1 MSILKGEIVDVPT
14 LTMKTLTNE
23 ISELKK
29 VNKALNY
36 DVEAMKIN
44 YEVSQELKEDYKKRG
59 EQWMKMS
66 HELEDEHD
74 RQMKKW
80 EKEKSD
86 LQEKLETANIPFFFL
101 NALKRL
107 RFRKTKLELDN
118 EKLQENSK
126 KFEEDLIIA
135 NQKVKNLSDYADKA
149 DKENDDLL
157 DENENLKRKWHMEG
171 MQNASPRKNI
181 RFS

>member
-1 MSILKGEIVDVPT
+1 
-14 LTMKTLTNE
+14 MKT
-23 ISELKK
+23 
-29 VNKALNY
+29 
-36 DVEAMKIN
+36 
-44 YEVSQELKEDYKKRG
+44 
-59 EQWMKMS
+59 
-66 HELEDEHD
+66 
-74 RQMKKW
+74 W

-86 LQEKLETANIPFFFL
+86 LQEKLETSNIPFFFL
-101 NALKRL
+101 KVLKCL
-107 RFRKTKLELDN
+107 KFHKTKLEHDN
-118 EKLQENSK
+118 EKLQEKSK